1 MKFIAE
7 LCQNHNG
14 SYENLKK
21 MTIEC
26 AKNGADII
34 KLQYM
39 TPDKLSFRPQFENG
53 LSKKNKILSIKR
65 PYKIE
70 WDRLNKLVIKK
81 NHLKKFIKLCKSLKK
96 EPAITCFSRQDVDE
110 IKNLGF
116 QTIKIASYDCASFQL
131 LREVKK
137 KFKKIIISTG
147 ATYDNEI
154 QKASSILKGKDIVF
168 LHCVTIYPT
177 PLKKINLDRINFLK
191 KFSKKVGFSDH
202 SLGYI
207 KDRNLASMAAIYM
220 GAEYVERHITIMDK
234 EKTKDGKVSIKPE
247 DIKILK
253 EFSML
258 TKKKQFSYLKQNFN
272 FNLNQLK
279 GKKFRELSEEE
290 ILNRDYY
297 RGRFVSKIKNREIFN
312 WEETDLK

>member
-26 AKNGADII
+26 AKNGADVI

-53 LSKKNKILSIKR
+53 LSEKNKILSIKR

-137 KFKKIIISTG
+137 KFKKIIVSTG

-154 QKASSILKGKDIVF
+154 KKASSILKGKDVIF

-177 PLKKINLDRINFLK
+177 PLKKINLDRIDFLK

-207 KDRNLASMAAIYM
+207 KNRNLASMAAIYM

-253 EFSML
+253 EFSKL
-258 TKKKQFSYLKQNFN
+258 TKKEQFSYLKQNFN

>member
-1 MKFIAE
+1 
-7 LCQNHNG
+7 
-14 SYENLKK
+14 
-21 MTIEC
+21 
-26 AKNGADII
+26 
-34 KLQYM
+34 
-39 TPDKLSFRPQFENG
+39 
-53 LSKKNKILSIKR
+53 
-65 PYKIE
+65 
-70 WDRLNKLVIKK
+70 
-81 NHLKKFIKLCKSLKK
+81 
-96 EPAITCFSRQDVDE
+96 
-110 IKNLGF
+110 
-116 QTIKIASYDCASFQL
+116 
-131 LREVKK
+131 
-137 KFKKIIISTG
+137 
-147 ATYDNEI
+147 
-154 QKASSILKGKDIVF
+154 
-168 LHCVTIYPT
+168 
-177 PLKKINLDRINFLK
+177 
-191 KFSKKVGFSDH
+191 
-202 SLGYI
+202 
-207 KDRNLASMAAIYM
+207 MAAIYI

>member
-34 KLQYM
+34 KLQYI
-39 TPDKLSFRPQFENG
+39 TPDILSFRPQFENG

-65 PYKIE
+65 PYKFE
-70 WDRLNKLVIKK
+70 WDRLKKLVIKK
-81 NHLKKFIKLCKSLKK
+81 NQLKKFIKLCKSLHK

-137 KFKKIIISTG
+137 KFKKIIVSTG

-154 QKASSILKGKDIVF
+154 QKASSILKGKDFVF

-202 SLGYI
+202 SLGYT
-207 KDRNLASMAAIYM
+207 KNRNLASMAAIYM

-234 EKTKDGKVSIKPE
+234 EKTKDGKVSVKPE
-247 DIKILK
+247 DIKAIK
-253 EFSML
+253 EFSKL
-258 TKKKQFSYLKQNFN
+258 TKKKQFSYLKQNFDI
-272 FNLNQLK
+272 NLNQLK

-297 RGRFVSKIKNREIFN
+297 RGRFVSKIKNREVFN

>member
-177 PLKKINLDRINFLK
+177 PLKKINLDRIDFLK

-207 KDRNLASMAAIYM
+207 KNRNLASMAAIYI

-247 DIKILK
+247 NIKILK

>member
-26 AKNGADII
+26 AKNGADVI

-39 TPDKLSFRPQFENG
+39 APDKLSFRPQFENG
-53 LSKKNKILSIKR
+53 LSEKNKILSIKR

-177 PLKKINLDRINFLK
+177 PLKKINLDRIDFLK

-207 KDRNLASMAAIYM
+207 KNRNLASMAAIYI

>member
-26 AKNGADII
+26 AKNGADVI

-53 LSKKNKILSIKR
+53 LSEKKKILSIKR

-116 QTIKIASYDCASFQL
+116 KTIKIASYDCASFQL

-177 PLKKINLDRINFLK
+177 PLKKINLDRIDFLK

-207 KDRNLASMAAIYM
+207 KNRNLASMAAIYM

-258 TKKKQFSYLKQNFN
+258 TKKEQFSYLKQNFN

-279 GKKFRELSEEE
+279 GKKFRELSEDE

>member
-53 LSKKNKILSIKR
+53 LSEKNKILSIKR

-177 PLKKINLDRINFLK
+177 PLKKINLDRIDFLK

-207 KDRNLASMAAIYM
+207 KNRNLASMAAIYI

>member
-26 AKNGADII
+26 AKNGADVI

-39 TPDKLSFRPQFENG
+39 APDKLSFRPQFENG

-147 ATYDNEI
+147 ASYDNEI

-290 ILNRDYY
+290 ILNR
-297 RGRFVSKIKNREIFN
+297 
-312 WEETDLK
+312 

>member
-177 PLKKINLDRINFLK
+177 PLKKINLDRIDFLK

-207 KDRNLASMAAIYM
+207 KNRNLASMAAIYI

>member
-26 AKNGADII
+26 AKNGADVI

-53 LSKKNKILSIKR
+53 LSEKKKILSIKR

-177 PLKKINLDRINFLK
+177 PLKKINLDRIDFLK

-207 KDRNLASMAAIYM
+207 KNRNLASMAAIYM

-258 TKKKQFSYLKQNFN
+258 TKKEQFSYLKQNFN

>member
-34 KLQYM
+34 KLQYI
-39 TPDKLSFRPQFENG
+39 TPDILSFRPQFETG
-53 LSKKNKILSIKR
+53 LFEKNKILSIKR
-65 PYKIE
+65 PYKFE
-70 WDRLNKLVIKK
+70 RDRLQKLVIKK
-81 NHLKKFIKLCKSLKK
+81 YQLKKFIRLCKSLKK
-96 EPAITCFSRQDVDE
+96 EAAITCFSRQDVDE

-116 QTIKIASYDCASFQL
+116 NTVKIASYDCGSFQL
-131 LREVKK
+131 LRDIKK
-137 KFKKIIISTG
+137 KFKKIIVSTG
-147 ATYDNEI
+147 ATYDDEI
-154 QKASSILKGKDIVF
+154 QKASIILKGKDFAF

-191 KFSKKVGFSDH
+191 KYSKKVGFSDH
-202 SLGYI
+202 SLGYT
-207 KDRNLASMAAIYM
+207 KNRNLASMAAIYM
-220 GAEYVERHITIMDK
+220 GAEYIERHITIMDK

-247 DIKILK
+247 DIKTIK
-253 EFSML
+253 EFSKL
-258 TKKKQFSYLKQNFN
+258 NKKKQFSYLKKHFDI
-272 FNLNQLK
+272 NLNQLK
-279 GKKFRELSEEE
+279 GKKLRELSEEE

-297 RGRFVSKIKNREIFN
+297 RGRFVSKIKKREVFN

>member
-26 AKNGADII
+26 AKNGADVI

-53 LSKKNKILSIKR
+53 LSEKKKILSIKR

-116 QTIKIASYDCASFQL
+116 KTIKIASYDCASFQL

-177 PLKKINLDRINFLK
+177 PLKKINLDRIDFLK

-207 KDRNLASMAAIYM
+207 KNRNLASMAAIYM
-220 GAEYVERHITIMDK
+220 GAEYIERHITIMDK

-258 TKKKQFSYLKQNFN
+258 TKKEQFSYLKQNFN

>member
-26 AKNGADII
+26 AKNGADVI

-53 LSKKNKILSIKR
+53 LSEKKKILSIKR

-116 QTIKIASYDCASFQL
+116 KTIKIASYDCASFQL

-177 PLKKINLDRINFLK
+177 PLKKINLDRIDFLK

-207 KDRNLASMAAIYM
+207 KNRNLASMAAIYM

-258 TKKKQFSYLKQNFN
+258 TKKEQFSYLKQNFN

>member
-26 AKNGADII
+26 AKNGADVI

-39 TPDKLSFRPQFENG
+39 APDKLSFRPQFENG
-53 LSKKNKILSIKR
+53 LSEKNKILSIKR